1 MESEGVL
8 RDFIDAC
15 TPPDRF
21 DFRGPARREAERFYD
36 DDESV
41 AERER
46 RDSRESLESLSAAWK
61 SAIDEGAQDRID
73 RAYRQH
79 EAYRLAQGEE
89 QPQSWQLGSQDHQ
102 ATVRERVGE
111 MAARGAT
118 LSELKADL
126 Y

>member
-1 MESEGVL
+1 ML

-41 AERER
+41 GERER
-46 RDSRESLESLSAAWK
+46 RESLESLSTAAWK

-89 QPQSWQLGSQDHQ
+89 HPQSWQLGSQDHQ